1 MSYPRSPFLNFRLQ
15 TAFFFLLVLVLLA
28 TSAFGQQP
36 RVLLGDTNVE
46 WSVDKNTS
54 GTAEAFP
61 VRAWATGQ
69 VNSLSVYL
77 DSSNSASAVWV
88 GMYTNANGH
97 PNTLLSTGMISNPR
111 AGKWNSVTIP
121 PVQVTRR
128 TTYWLAL
135 LGVNGVVRF
144 RDRNGRCQ
152 SESAS
157 QTDLSALPTT
167 WATGSTWPTCIVS
180 MFETG
185 TIGTGSTPPT
195 TASVTVSPST
205 TPLQAGQH
213 QQFAAAVT
221 GISNPTLTWT
231 SSGGTITSTG
241 LYTAPSASG
250 TYTVTAK
257 AATSTAAASGSAVVT
272 VTLPTPPPTPP
283 PTTGPTQISV
293 SPTTVSLQT
302 GAQQQFLALVSGTS
316 NTAVT
321 WSAAS
326 GTITANG
333 LYTAP
338 SAAGTDTITAVS
350 NADTTK
356 SAAALVVVSA
366 PVVAVTV
373 SPANASVVEAN
384 QVQFAVTVSGVS
396 NKAVTWVVSKGK
408 GTITQSGVYTAP
420 STAEN
425 DVITAT
431 SQADNT
437 KSANASITVLPPH
450 SVSLDWSAS
459 PTTTV
464 ASYKVYRGTL
474 SGGPYSLLGSNIK
487 GTSYTDSAVQS
498 GAAYYYVTTAVDASG
513 ARECFLERISIRD
526 SIAVMGNPILNEIG
540 APLRGSRRTG

>member
-1 MSYPRSPFLNFRLQ
+1 MEELTCRLLQVRKVMSSPMSYRRSPFLNFRLQ
-15 TAFFFLLVLVLLA
+15 TAFFFLFVLVLLA

-36 RVLLGDTNVE
+36 QVLLGDTNVE
-46 WSVDKNTS
+46 WSLDKNPS

-77 DSSNSASAVWV
+77 DSSNTASPIWV
-88 GMYTNANGH
+88 GMYTSANRH
-97 PNTLLSTGMISNPR
+97 PHVLLSNGMISNPL
-111 AGKWNSVTIP
+111 AGQWNSVILP
-121 PVQVTRR
+121 PVQVTGG

-135 LGVNGVVRF
+135 LSINGVVAF
-144 RDRNGRCQ
+144 RDRNGKCR
-152 SESAS
+152 SEVGS
-157 QTDLSALPTT
+157 QTDLGALPAT
-167 WATGSTWPTCIVS
+167 WATGSTSRTCILS
-180 MFETG
+180 MFATG
-185 TIGTGSTPPT
+185 SAGTGSTPPS
-195 TASVTVSPST
+195 ASVTLSPST
-205 TPLQAGQH
+205 ISLQAGQQ

-221 GISNPTLTWT
+221 GMSNPTLTWT
-231 SSGGTITSTG
+231 SSGGTITSAG
-241 LYTAPSASG
+241 LYTAPSSSG
-250 TYTVTAK
+250 TYTVTAN
-257 AATSTAAASGSAVVT
+257 AATSTTVASGSAVVT
-272 VTLPTPPPTPP
+272 VTLPSPPPVTSVI
-283 PTTGPTQISV
+283 QVSV
-293 SPTTVSLQT
+293 SPTTASLQT
-302 GAQQQFLALVSGTS
+302 GGQQQFLALVSGTS

-384 QVQFAVTVSGVS
+384 QVQFAATVSGVS
-396 NKAVTWVVSKGK
+396 NQAVTWAVSKGN
-408 GTITQSGVYTAP
+408 GAITQSGVYTAP

-450 SVSLDWSAS
+450 SVSLDWGAS

-464 ASYKVYRGTL
+464 AYYKVYRGTV
-474 SGGPYSLLGSNIK
+474 SGGPYNLLGNNIK
-487 GTSYTDSAVQS
+487 TTSYTDSAVQS

-513 ARECFLERISIRD
+513 GESAFS
-526 SIAVMGNPILNEIG
+526 NEFPSVI
-540 APLRGSRRTG
+540 PSP